1 MSLSKKIHSLSKVGE
16 RETMVVPVRAPA
28 NQAERIWFHAI
39 SDFTREFIAR
49 AADDITGPIQVKPKT
64 IGD

>member
-1 MSLSKKIHSLSKVGE
+1 
-16 RETMVVPVRAPA
+16 MVVPVRAPA